1 MRDNVLVVLEQEVER
16 LGRQLLPRLLILDAV
31 LLEEVLCEERDVLP
45 ALAKGL
51 PGS

>member
-1 MRDNVLVVLEQEVER
+1 LTVDEYRRGRDKTAQTLAADLEF
-16 LGRQLLPRLLILDAV
+16 
-31 LLEEVLCEERDVLP
+31 VLP